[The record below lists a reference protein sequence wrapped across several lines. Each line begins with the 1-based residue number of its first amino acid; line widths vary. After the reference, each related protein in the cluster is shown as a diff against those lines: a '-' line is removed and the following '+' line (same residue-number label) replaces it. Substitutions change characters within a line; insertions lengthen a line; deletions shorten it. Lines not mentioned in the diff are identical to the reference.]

1 MARASTVLSA
11 IHVRL
16 IHASVWL
23 HRNRRD
29 VGPSVAFERQRRIA
43 AGGWQRPVFFS
54 VEIVAGRIQNW
65 NRAVPRY
72 RRRVPRAKRGSAEV
86 GGQESGVE
94 LRDQLDLLRLLQD
107 KEVLLGA
114 IDVASDRV

>member
-1 MARASTVLSA
+1 MPFAPSVENMAGFSMYMARASTVLSA

-43 AGGWQRPVFFS
+43 AGGWQRVFFS
-54 VEIVAGRIQNW
+54 VEIVAGRNQTGTVQFRDIVGRSSREEGAQ
-65 NRAVPRY
+65 
-72 RRRVPRAKRGSAEV
+72 AEV
-86 GGQESGVE
+86 IGWESG
-94 LRDQLDLLRLLQD
+94 R
-107 KEVLLGA
+107 
-114 IDVASDRV
+114 

>member
-1 MARASTVLSA
+1 MPFAPSVENGGFTKYMARASTVLSA

-54 VEIVAGRIQNW
+54 VEIVAGRNQNW

-72 RRRVPRAKRGSAEV
+72 RRVSCVSRVQFAEN
-86 GGQESGVE
+86 S
-94 LRDQLDLLRLLQD
+94 
-107 KEVLLGA
+107 
-114 IDVASDRV
+114 SDRPTSALRRS